1 MPLYDLI
8 ISGGTLIDPEQH
20 LHDRRDIAFS
30 NGLVAEVGSH
40 IPANSASQIIDAT
53 DRWVVPGLVDAH
65 VHVFE
70 GVSHYGINP
79 DATCLAHGATTVID
93 AGSAGANTFA
103 GFRKYVIEASET
115 RILAHM
121 NISSMGMIS
130 REIGELDDI
139 KWASVPKALEAIE
152 QHRDLVL
159 GVKVRLTR
167 ESLVGKAAGLKPL
180 FLAREAADAAGLPI
194 MVHPQNSWAESID
207 QVVEVMR
214 KGDVLTHMYH
224 SDPHGI
230 LDDNS
235 RIRDSIRRAHERGV
249 IFDVGH
255 GEGSFDWSVAETA
268 LAQDF
273 TPTTISSDLHHYNV
287 NGPVFDL
294 VTTVAKFLHLGM
306 DIDAAFAR
314 VTTVPAAVAGLAG
327 KAGTLRVGAFAD
339 AVILNPVEGPIS
351 LVDSRRVTRTGN
363 LSLIPEVV
371 IKDGRVVAED
381 AALLHRH

>member
-1 MPLYDLI
+1 MYDLLVT
-8 ISGGTLIDPEQH
+8 GGTLIDPEQGI
-20 LHDRRDIAFS
+20 HDRCDVAFE
-30 NGLVAEVGSH
+30 NGHVAALAPS
-40 IPANSASQIIDAT
+40 IPASEAARSINAT
-53 DRWVVPGLVDAH
+53 GLWVVPGLVDAH

-79 DATCLAHGATTVID
+79 DETCLAHGATTVID
-93 AGSAGANTFA
+93 AGSAGADTFD

-130 REIGELDDI
+130 RQIGELDDI
-139 KWASVPKALEAIE
+139 KWASVPRALAAIE
-152 QHRDLVL
+152 KHRDLVL

-167 ESLVGKAAGLKPL
+167 EALVGKAAGLKPL

-214 KGDVLTHMYH
+214 EGDVLTHMYH

-230 LDDNS
+230 LDDFR

-255 GEGSFDWSVAETA
+255 GEGSFDWTVAETA
-268 LAQDF
+268 MRQGF

-287 NGPVFDL
+287 HGPVYNL
-294 VTTVAKFLHLGM
+294 ITTVAKFLHLGM
-306 DIDAAFAR
+306 EINDAIAR
-314 VTTVPAAVAGLAG
+314 VTTVPARVAGLAG

-339 AVILNPVEGPIS
+339 AVVLEPEEGAFE
-351 LVDSRRVTRTGN
+351 LVDSRRVARTGSVR
-363 LSLIPEVV
+363 LVPRWV
-371 IKDGRVVAED
+371 IKSGRIVVGD
-381 AALLHRH
+381 L